1 MKNLMRWS
9 LIPAAAMLLSACDA
23 VIVESYPNIPA
34 NYNEGDFNIATP
46 KGSIATIVVGDPF
59 AMQSTQS
66 GAGKFEDGVRA
77 LMKNQVGAFPID
89 FVPRHG
95 AGTTKPYKVVVVFNS
110 RQGVDNRTICRMEK
124 QTPLTAA
131 GSGQV
136 SVTMVFCDGDI
147 AKSGTRG
154 RVGGVKDQNDPK
166 FISLVRQVANAMIPP
181 AGLQRQLQ
189 NSNDS

>member
-9 LIPAAAMLLSACDA
+9 LVPAVAISLSACGA
-23 VIVESYPNIPA
+23 VIVESYPNMPA
-34 NYNEGDFNIATP
+34 NYNEGDFNMATP
-46 KGSIATIVVGDPF
+46 KGAIATIIVGDPF
-59 AMQSTQS
+59 SLQTGES
-66 GAGKFEDGVRA
+66 GAGQFEERVRS
-77 LMKNQVGAFPID
+77 LMKNQVGNFPIN

-95 AGTTKPYKVVVVFNS
+95 ADTTKPYKVVVVFNP
-110 RQGVDNRTICRMEK
+110 RQGVDNRTICKMEK

-131 GSGQV
+131 SSGLV
-136 SVTMVFCDGDI
+136 SVSMVFCDGDI

-166 FISLVRQVANAMIPP
+166 FVSLVRQVATAMIPP

-189 NSNDS
+189 HSDDS